1 MIRQIKWSAMAEAMK
16 YFRGSPLWLISLF
29 VLFAE
34 GISAI
39 AAIQLNG
46 WAQGALV
53 IFVISYASVV
63 TVIFFLFL
71 WLKPE
76 NFYSPGDY
84 VETRPAEF
92 IAALRGLPD
101 GIEEGIA
108 SVTEDPSD
116 KAKRFMLLSNLLKE
130 NVKQHLVLMAR
141 RNGKIL
147 VPDNENFLG
156 HKLFSYEFL
165 QRDGTL
171 SLGTLP
177 VDEFVK
183 SFQGTDMLI
192 VSADKKEI
200 LLQPAGQDF
209 ANWLISNKLDAEKMN
224 ADSGGWGQPFDANAI
239 LAEKSSL
246 KKEIDNA

>member
-1 MIRQIKWSAMAEAMK
+1 MLRQTKWSAMAEVMK

-46 WAQGALV
+46 WPQGALV

-63 TVIFFLFL
+63 TAVFFLFL

-76 NFYSPGDY
+76 NFYSPSDY

-101 GIEEGIA
+101 NIEEGIA
-108 SVTEDPSD
+108 SVSEDPLD
-116 KAKRFMLLSNLLKE
+116 KVKRFMLLSNLLKE

-141 RNGKIL
+141 SNGQIL
-147 VPDNENFLG
+147 IPGRENFLG
-156 HKLFSYEFL
+156 QKLFSYEFL
-165 QRDGTL
+165 QRDGTF
-171 SLGTLP
+171 SFGTLP

-183 SFQGTDMLI
+183 SFQGTDMLL
-192 VSADKKEI
+192 VSADTKKI

-209 ANWLISNKLDAEKMN
+209 ADWLISNELDAEKMN
-224 ADSGGWGQPFDANAI
+224 ADSGGWGQPFDAKAI
-239 LAEKSSL
+239 LAERSS
-246 KKEIDNA
+246 KKETENA